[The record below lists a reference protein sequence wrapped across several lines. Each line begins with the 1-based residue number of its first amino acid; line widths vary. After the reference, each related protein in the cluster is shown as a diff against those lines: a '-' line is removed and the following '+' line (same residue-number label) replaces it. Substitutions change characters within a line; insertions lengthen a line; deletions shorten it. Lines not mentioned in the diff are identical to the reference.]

1 MKIHG
6 FFPGSFSPFH
16 DGHFLLVM
24 HYLEKYKNENFT
36 LEICISS
43 KNRDNINTNVIINF
57 IKKLFNNFNN
67 VIITKC
73 DISPI
78 KYVYDNTNNKNIKYI
93 LLAGNKSEDD
103 NRNEL
108 YEKYFS
114 KFDYIILN
122 NDIIPFKLDNKEI
135 SARNIRSI
143 IKEDKYFEFVKYY
156 KNILANSNIKDKDI
170 KKLFKVLK

>member
-1 MKIHG
+1 MKIHA

-16 DGHFLLVM
+16 DGHFLLAM

-43 KNRDNINTNVIINF
+43 KDRDNINTDIIINF

-73 DISPI
+73 DKSPI
-78 KYVYDNTNNKNIKYI
+78 KYVYDNTNDKNIKYI

-122 NDIIPFKLDNKEI
+122 NDIIPFKLDDKEI

>member
-1 MKIHG
+1 M
-6 FFPGSFSPFH
+6 
-16 DGHFLLVM
+16 D
-24 HYLEKYKNENFT
+24 
-36 LEICISS
+36 
-43 KNRDNINTNVIINF
+43 
-57 IKKLFNNFNN
+57 
-67 VIITKC
+67 
-73 DISPI
+73 
-78 KYVYDNTNNKNIKYI
+78 TNNKNIKYI